1 MYLPK
6 SGNSSLPSSLSE
18 RSFHG
23 TVCPLVRSTD
33 GCLASSIGN
42 IWHLSHTG
50 KTRTCHRTPAL
61 SFHTM
66 CECHR
71 TPALSFHTMC
81 EALAFNTAS
90 HLENNTSSFP
100 KASAC
105 LNPLVEL
112 APAGTYPFTRRVQ
125 IQTSSFIF

>member
-18 RSFHG
+18 WSFHG

-33 GCLASSIGN
+33 SCLASSTGN

-50 KTRTCHRTPAL
+50 KTRTCRRTPAL
-61 SFHTM
+61 SLHTM

-71 TPALSFHTMC
+71 TPALSSHTMC
-81 EALAFNTAS
+81 EALTFNNSFTPGKR
-90 HLENNTSSFP
+90 HLQLPKSFCLLKPIGGTCSSWYI
-100 KASAC
+100 S
-105 LNPLVEL
+105 L
-112 APAGTYPFTRRVQ
+112 Y
-125 IQTSSFIF
+125 